1 MLSIDRRQAC
11 HVLNFRRQRNVTADA
26 LPYSTLFVL
35 SFFLSFLFVSFF
47 SSFFHFPTEIYTL
60 FSSAE
65 TSAIDLKLQYNVQ
78 NGLNSRSRIIGDVL
92 RWKAKI
98 TLTESRQT
106 DIEGPRCYAVTA
118 DPHLSEW
125 HTAAPQAYP
134 RLTYTEFLRIRNSR
148 ISCTADSLF
157 FLFFLSFFFLFHF
170 PLTFWPVLLHIN
182 KRDRLYHSAFLFGNL
197 IEDKKLQLFSVF

>member
-1 MLSIDRRQAC
+1 MENDCLRLLKIITNAVNWQTTSLSCSQFSPPAQCYCGCSTI
-11 HVLNFRRQRNVTADA
+11 L
-26 LPYSTLFVL
+26 YSIR

-98 TLTESRQT
+98 TLKLNPDRQT
-106 DIEGPRCYAVTA
+106 SRG
-118 DPHLSEW
+118 L
-125 HTAAPQAYP
+125 AAMLWRQ
-134 RLTYTEFLRIRNSR
+134 IH
-148 ISCTADSLF
+148 ISQNDTQQRHKPTRDWRTP
-157 FLFFLSFFFLFHF
+157 SFF
-170 PLTFWPVLLHIN
+170 
-182 KRDRLYHSAFLFGNL
+182 A
-197 IEDKKLQLFSVF
+197 